1 MNKTVRTNI
10 FLVII
15 FSVILPIVFG
25 KLLNTY
31 LPFTFKSIPIHSV
44 LEASGGII
52 AIVISLIFYIKYRN
66 ASIITHFNWS
76 TTALLAMGIIDI
88 FHASVMPGEL
98 FVWLHSISVFFG
110 GIFFVS
116 VWFKDRHVPRLIYS
130 FIPVLFVIFSLTISI
145 TSIILPDI
153 IPQMLNQDK
162 TFTTTA
168 NMLNIIG
175 GVGFFIAS
183 LRFILNYVQT
193 ENTEELLFAGHTMLF
208 GIAGVLFVS
217 SVVWDMQW
225 WLWHVL
231 RFSAYVIAFYFL
243 YREYYKEIKDI
254 AQANKDLLVKTDEL
268 SQNIAYTESFNNA
281 ANEGNIISK
290 SDLQG
295 NIIYVNDNFCNT
307 TGYTRDEVLGKPHNI
322 VRHPDTDKNIF
333 KNMWDTLK
341 KGDSWIG
348 ILKNRKKDNGYYWV
362 NMNINPILD
371 KDGNIYEY
379 IAIRHD
385 ITELIEQRENLEK
398 IIRTDSLTGLG
409 NRFKLIEDISMYDSP
424 SLSLLNIDNFREIND
439 FYGHVFGDKVI
450 IEFGNKLNDFLKQH
464 TNKTL
469 YRIHAD
475 EFAILDRGNNHQTF
489 KERIDQIVNDIST
502 CNCSIES
509 EEVSL
514 QLTATISFETNKAN
528 LFTTADMMMKIAK
541 KDHKKLLLYDESLSL
556 DKEYEN
562 NIKWTKKLRLAVAND
577 KLVPFYQPIVN
588 NNNGKFEKYEC
599 LVRMIDEDDKVI
611 SPFFFLDI
619 AKRTKHYLELTK
631 TMINKSFDTFK
642 YIDAEFSINLT
653 IQDIMDSELKYFI
666 YEKLENSDLAKRLV
680 FEIVES
686 EGIENFEKVIDFI
699 EKVKSH
705 GCKIAIDDFGTG
717 YSNFEY
723 LLQLKAD
730 YIKIDGSM
738 IKDLDAN
745 EDAKAVVSII
755 IDFAKKM
762 NMKTIAEF
770 VENETINNIVIDMGI
785 DYSQGYHF
793 GAPQSEP
800 SIKE

>member
-1 MNKTVRTNI
+1 M
-10 FLVII
+10 
-15 FSVILPIVFG
+15 
-25 KLLNTY
+25 
-31 LPFTFKSIPIHSV
+31 HSV

-98 FVWLHSISVFFG
+98 FVWLHSIAVFFG

-116 VWFKDRHVPRLIYS
+116 VWCKDRYVSKLTYNSIPIL
-130 FIPVLFVIFSLTISI
+130 FIIFSITISI
-145 TSIILPDI
+145 ISIIFPDI
-153 IPQMLNQDK
+153 VPQMLNEDK

-168 NMLNIIG
+168 NMLNVIG
-175 GVGFFIAS
+175 GLGFFIAS
-183 LRFILNYVQT
+183 VKFTLKYIETQNS
-193 ENTEELLFAGHTMLF
+193 EELMFMGLTMLF
-208 GIAGVLFVS
+208 GIAGLLFVS
-217 SVVWDMQW
+217 SIVWDMQW
-225 WLWHVL
+225 WLWHIL
-231 RFSAYVIAFYFL
+231 RFSAYTIAFYFL
-243 YREYYKEIKDI
+243 YTAYYKEIKDI
-254 AQANKDLLVKTDEL
+254 EKGNEKLRVKTDEI
-268 SQNIAYTESFNNA
+268 SQNIAYIESFNDA

-290 SDLQG
+290 SDLKG
-295 NIIYVNDNFCNT
+295 NITYVNDNFCKT
-307 TGYTRDEVLGKPHNI
+307 TGYSRDEVLGKPHNI
-322 VRHPDTDKNIF
+322 VRHPDTDKGTF
-333 KNMWDTLK
+333 KNMWDTIKSGHTWTGL
-341 KGDSWIG
+341 
-348 ILKNRKKDNGYYWV
+348 LKNRKKDDGYYWV
-362 NMNINPILD
+362 NMNISPILD
-371 KDGNIYEY
+371 KDGKVYEY

-385 ITELIEQRENLEK
+385 ITELIDQRENLEK
-398 IIRTDSLTGLG
+398 MIRTDALTGIG
-409 NRFKLIEDISMYDSP
+409 NRFKLIEDIEKFDNP

-439 FYGHVFGDKVI
+439 FYGHEFGDSVI
-450 IEFGNKLNDFLKQH
+450 VEFGNKLSDFLKQH

-475 EFAILDRGNNHQTF
+475 EFAILNRGSDHQTF

-509 EEVSL
+509 EEISL

-541 KDHKKLLLYDESLSL
+541 KGHKKLLVYDESLSL

-588 NNNGKFEKYEC
+588 NNDGEFEKYEC

-642 YIDAEFSINLT
+642 DIDAEFSINLT

-699 EKVKSH
+699 KKVKSH

-738 IKDLDAN
+738 IKDIDTN
-745 EDAKAVVSII
+745 EDAKAVVSTIV
-755 IDFAKKM
+755 DFAKKM
-762 NMKTIAEF
+762 DMKTIAEF